1 MINLGIVA
9 VRAGTRIEF
18 DGVTRQITNNPE
30 ANKLLTREY
39 RKGWELD

>member
-18 DGVTRQITNNPE
+18 DRVTRQITNNPE

-39 RKGWELD
+39 RKGWEL